1 MMFKVTPLII
11 DFLIFTMNL
20 QIYFTLLKMNLVVIS
35 IIQRYK

>member
-1 MMFKVTPLII
+1 MMFKVTSLII